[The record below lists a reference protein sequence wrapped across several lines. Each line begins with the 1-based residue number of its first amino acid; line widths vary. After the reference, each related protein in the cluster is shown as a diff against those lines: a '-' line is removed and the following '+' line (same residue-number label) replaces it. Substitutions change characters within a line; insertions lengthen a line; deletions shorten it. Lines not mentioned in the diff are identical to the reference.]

1 MRIALSNA
9 SVKWGGVHN
18 VTEDLVRGLQAK
30 GHDVVLLTSPDGM
43 LAGRME
49 GTVVIE
55 PLLKGMDLHPVALAR
70 IRGALRRHRSEV
82 VLAMMKKDVRLTVP
96 AAWSMG
102 IPSVVRHA
110 NDRHLTGWIYDRAFF
125 GSLPKLHIAN
135 SEATRLTL
143 LASASWLE
151 HSAIE
156 VIYNGMDVER
166 FASAKRADLGLP
178 ASAFVI
184 GFVGRLERRK
194 GLIDLANAWD
204 RVARAI
210 PSAHLAIVGK
220 GPDEAEA
227 RQVLRDAPRVSWLG
241 YRADVPSVLKAMD
254 ILAVPSHW
262 EGFGFTAAEAMAAGV
277 PVVAANSSSLPEI
290 IDDGITGRLTP
301 PRDPESLAKVLIE
314 LAQDPAARE
323 QMTREASAKVRKKF
337 AVERMVHEY
346 EQVLERVRLGQ

>member
-30 GHDVVLLTSPDGM
+30 GHEVVLLTSPDGL
-43 LAGRME
+43 LAERMK
-49 GTVVIE
+49 GTAPIE
-55 PLLKGMDLHPVALAR
+55 PVLKGMDLHPVALAR

-110 NDRHLTGWIYDRAFF
+110 NDRPLTGWIYDRLFF

-135 SEATRLTL
+135 SEATRQTL
-143 LASASWLE
+143 LSSASWLDG
-151 HSAIE
+151 SAIE

-166 FASAKRADLGLP
+166 FASAERADLGLP
-178 ASAFVI
+178 ETAFVI

-204 RVARAI
+204 RIARAI

-220 GPDEAEA
+220 GPAETEA
-227 RQVLRDAPRVSWLG
+227 RELLRNAPHVSWLG
-241 YRADVPSVLKAMD
+241 YRTDVASVLKAMD

-277 PVVAANSSSLPEI
+277 PVVAGNSSSLPEI

-301 PRDPESLAKVLIE
+301 PRDPEGLADVLIE
-314 LAQDPAARE
+314 LVRDPAARAR
-323 QMTREASAKVRKKF
+323 MAEAAAEKVRQKF
-337 AVERMVHEY
+337 AVERMVHDY
-346 EQVLERVRLGQ
+346 ERVLERVRSGR